1 MRCSKPGVRTK
12 RVKTKSAKAYVFDS
26 FAVVG
31 YLANEPSAPFIRDL
45 LKQARKGAV
54 ELWLS
59 VINYGE
65 VLYIVERE
73 RGLQAA
79 QRTIGII
86 DQLPIAIADVDREMV
101 FSAAHFKARYP
112 MSYADAFSAVL
123 ARVKN
128 AELLTGDPEFKSVET
143 EIAIHWLP
151 R

>member
-1 MRCSKPGVRTK
+1 M
-12 RVKTKSAKAYVFDS
+12 KTKSAKAYVFDS

-45 LKQARKGAV
+45 LKQARKGTV

-86 DQLPIAIADVDREMV
+86 DQLPISIADVDREMV

-123 ARVKN
+123 ARAKN

-151 R
+151 L